1 MKKVFYT
8 LLLGLATLLVGC
20 ETSEP
25 ATSGKIRTGST
36 DSITANSVILKGTIT
51 LNVSVCNSLGFGM
64 LVSKSLSE
72 INDREG
78 IPYKA
83 AMMIGNNYELK
94 VESLEPNTKYY
105 YCAFMVI
112 NGVQYQFGQVKSF
125 ETLEGAKSVLSST
138 TWKGEESNTDITVRF
153 NSDNT
158 AKLTMDGR
166 YNAIVELSYT
176 VSSRYITA
184 IVEKVIDADG
194 VDLYVGDTILFSVD
208 EDSDSMTAILEVGN
222 SHLVSLKKN

>member
-1 MKKVFYT
+1 
-8 LLLGLATLLVGC
+8 
-20 ETSEP
+20 
-25 ATSGKIRTGST
+25 
-36 DSITANSVILKGTIT
+36 
-51 LNVSVCNSLGFGM
+51 
-64 LVSKSLSE
+64 
-72 INDREG
+72 
-78 IPYKA
+78 
-83 AMMIGNNYELK
+83 
-94 VESLEPNTKYY
+94 
-105 YCAFMVI
+105 MVI
-112 NGVQYQFGQVKSF
+112 NGVQYQFGEVKSF

-138 TWKGEESNTDITVRF
+138 TWKGTESNTDITVRF

-158 AKLTMDGR
+158 ARLTMDGR
-166 YNAIVELSYT
+166 YNAIAELSYT